1 MEDNI
6 LQNLH
11 NSSDDAKVE
20 FNDNTVLL
28 FTQNNS
34 QFKNK
39 LIDVKFIFDSARL
52 SESLGDKGLISSA
65 NILQIADVFHQVV
78 FSLFLL
84 CFQAIVRLFLPRETS
99 EMFRHFVL
107 TVNKTT

>member
-34 QFKNK
+34 
-39 LIDVKFIFDSARL
+39 
-52 SESLGDKGLISSA
+52 
-65 NILQIADVFHQVV
+65 
-78 FSLFLL
+78 
-84 CFQAIVRLFLPRETS
+84 
-99 EMFRHFVL
+99 
-107 TVNKTT
+107 